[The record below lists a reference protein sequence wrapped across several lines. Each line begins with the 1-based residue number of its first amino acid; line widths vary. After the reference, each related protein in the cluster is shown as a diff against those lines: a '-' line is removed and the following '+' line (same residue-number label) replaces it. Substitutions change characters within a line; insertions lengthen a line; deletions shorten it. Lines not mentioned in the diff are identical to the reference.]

1 MVISYYGYLANNVD
15 FQIKDLLME
24 LSKDCIEIKTLC
36 DKGKVWAKK
45 TTDAEDE
52 DQKLYLKRGNIYM
65 MQKTSEGYISNTG
78 ELLEVLDGYEDVND
92 RVEHQVGDLATSLD
106 TVISRVDYKI
116 EYNQLQFYGFT
127 LNFEFLVEFFGI
139 VVSLLIG
146 IIQQV
151 YEE

>member
-52 DQKLYLKRGNIYM
+52 D
-65 MQKTSEGYISNTG
+65 
-78 ELLEVLDGYEDVND
+78 
-92 RVEHQVGDLATSLD
+92 
-106 TVISRVDYKI
+106 
-116 EYNQLQFYGFT
+116 
-127 LNFEFLVEFFGI
+127 
-139 VVSLLIG
+139 
-146 IIQQV
+146 
-151 YEE
+151 